1 MNYIDL
7 PVYKNQE
14 KILSMLKNN
23 QALVVESPTGSGKT
37 TQLPVI
43 LYEAGY
49 ASSGIIGVTQPRRI
63 AAVSVSEFI
72 ARQTETRIP
81 GLIGYKMRFAD
92 KTNHE
97 TKIKIMTD
105 GILLQEMKLD
115 PWLSKYSLLVVDEA
129 HERSLN
135 IDFILGLLKRVL
147 ESRRDFKVIISS
159 ATINAEVFSEYFGN
173 CPIVKIEAQRFPVTM
188 VYDAVN
194 NEQLIMSNE
203 KLGMRNE
210 QLTVRGEQF
219 AVNREKKTVYREQRT
234 GNREQLTENREER
247 RGNREERREN
257 KEKRTERNDNF
268 RGNISAEEA
277 ILMKI
282 EGIITRFISEKREGD
297 ILVFLSGEKMIKD
310 CMNRLT
316 FCSVGNFLHIVP
328 LYGRLSKEEQE
339 KVFENAQ
346 KGKTKVV
353 ISTNIAETS
362 VTIDGI
368 TAVIDSGLA
377 KLNWYNPRTFTSSL
391 IESPISIASANQ
403 RKGRAGRTREGTCY
417 RLYTRKD
424 FERRSLYTTEE
435 IFRTDLSEV
444 ILRMA
449 DLGITDFEDFDFI
462 AAPEKAGIIGGIETL
477 NLLDAL
483 ENDRSL
489 SNIGKLMTEFPLAPR
504 QSRIIVEAILRYPD
518 VIRETIIAAAFLSTQ
533 SPYILPPGEETD
545 ARQAHHRFRDDNGDF
560 VSYIKLFKSY
570 NDSTNRVKFCEK
582 NYLDD
587 RAMAEIVNVTAQLE
601 EILASMKIP
610 VHYRAGIL
618 SENEI
623 DDYLCCIGRGM
634 IQFVC
639 VREGSRG
646 TSRSR
651 ETRNRMTSYHSLTEN
666 KIIIHPGS
674 VMFRADPQFIV
685 AGEIVRTSRMYA
697 MSVSPL
703 TKAVLHRIRPGLFAD
718 YGKIIDQKPASFA
731 EILKDQ
737 GSHQKKQKK
746 ERDFTNNIK
755 ISGEVFEII
764 TVKGKKTVLLP
775 WEKLVL
781 VRDKIPT
788 DTIYKG
794 IKGKIIINKQYNLL
808 AGEKLELIL
817 SLAPTLDA
825 EGVFSRRWPR
835 KDSFNSQDDLC
846 ALLKHLDNLAKPV
859 IWKKNSKD
867 LGFLGLFTDE
877 EGNYWL
883 RASRG
888 FHTSLNESL
897 SSLESLIDELDE
909 GVDIEQKHI
918 VNQCYRRLSDYLN

>member
-1 MNYIDL
+1 MNYIEL
-7 PVYKNQE
+7 PVYKNQK
-14 KILSMLKNN
+14 KILSALENN

-49 ASSGIIGVTQPRRI
+49 ASGGIIGVTQPRRI

-72 ARQTETRIP
+72 ARQTETSIP

-92 KTNHE
+92 RTNHE

-159 ATINAEVFSEYFGN
+159 ATINAEVFSEYFGE
-173 CPIVKIEAQRFPVTM
+173 CPIVKIDAQRFPVTLI
-188 VYDAVN
+188 YDPPIIGSYPPKS
-194 NEQLIMSNE
+194 EQKERFNQ
-203 KLGMRNE
+203 KKHGPRNE
-210 QLTVRGEQF
+210 S
-219 AVNREKKTVYREQRT
+219 
-234 GNREQLTENREER
+234 
-247 RGNREERREN
+247 
-257 KEKRTERNDNF
+257 RNDSKNDSRNGERETNF
-268 RGNISAEEA
+268 RAGDNAAEA
-277 ILMKI
+277 ILLKI
-282 EGIITRFISEKREGD
+282 EAITTRFINEKREGD
-297 ILVFLSGEKMIKD
+297 ILIFLSGEKMIKE
-310 CMNRLT
+310 CMNRLA
-316 FCSVGNFLHIVP
+316 FSSAGKNLHLIP
-328 LYGRLSKEEQE
+328 LYGRLGKEEQE
-339 KVFENAQ
+339 KVFEDAP

-391 IESPISIASANQ
+391 IEAPISKASANQ

-424 FERRSLYTTEE
+424 FENRSLFTVEE

-449 DLGITDFEDFDFI
+449 DLGITNFEDFDFI
-462 AAPEKAGIIGGIETL
+462 AAPERAGLISGIETL
-477 NLLDAL
+477 NLLEAL

-489 SNIGKLMTEFPLAPR
+489 SNIGKLMMEFPLAPR
-504 QSRIIVEAILRYPD
+504 QSRIIVEAILNYPD

-560 VSYIKLFKSY
+560 VSYLKLFKAY
-570 NDSTNRVKFCEK
+570 NDSTNKLKFCEK
-582 NYLDD
+582 SYLDE

-601 EILASMKIP
+601 EIISSMKIP
-610 VHYRAGIL
+610 VHVREQPL
-618 SENEI
+618 STGDI

-639 VREGSRG
+639 IKEGRG
-646 TSRSR
+646 KIG
-651 ETRNRMTSYHSLTEN
+651 SYRSLTAD

-674 VMFRADPQFIV
+674 VMFRIDPPFIV
-685 AGEIVRTSRMYA
+685 AGEIVRTSRTYA

-703 TKAVLHRIRPGLFAD
+703 SQAVLERLRPGF
-718 YGKIIDQKPASFA
+718 FA
-731 EILKDQ
+731 EYEKTGRPKFEKLK
-737 GSHQKKQKK
+737 KA
-746 ERDFTNNIK
+746 RDFTNNVK
-755 ISGEVFEII
+755 IEGEVFEIAVI
-764 TVKGKKTVLLP
+764 KGKKTVLLP
-775 WEKLVL
+775 WEKLVSI
-781 VRDKIPT
+781 RDKLSG
-788 DTIYKG
+788 DTVYRG
-794 IKGKIIINKQYNLL
+794 LKGKIIVNNQYNLL
-808 AGEKLELIL
+808 EGEKLERIL
-817 SLAPTLDA
+817 SLVPTLDVQNA
-825 EGVFSRRWPR
+825 FSRAWPR
-835 KDSFNSQDDLC
+835 KETFNSQENL
-846 ALLKHLDNLAKPV
+846 ASLLNHLDNLAKPV
-859 IWKKNSKD
+859 TWKKNSKE
-867 LGFLGLFTDE
+867 LGFLGLFTDGA
-877 EGNYWL
+877 GNYWL

-897 SSLESLIDELDE
+897 SSLETLIDELGE
-909 GVDIEQKHI
+909 EVDLEQKHI
-918 VNQCYRRLSDYLN
+918 VNQCYRRLSDYLL

>member
-1 MNYIDL
+1 MQVFIINIMNYIDL

-14 KILSMLKNN
+14 KILLMLKNN

-43 LYEAGY
+43 LHEAGY
-49 ASSGIIGVTQPRRI
+49 SKNGIIGVTQPRRI

-92 KTNHE
+92 QTNHE

-115 PWLSKYSLLVVDEA
+115 PWLSKYSVLVVDEA

-147 ESRRDFKVIISS
+147 ESRKDFKVIISS
-159 ATINAEVFSEYFGN
+159 ATINAEIFSEYFGN

-188 VYDAVN
+188 VYDAPLSS
-194 NEQLIMSNE
+194 EQLI
-203 KLGMRNE
+203 
-210 QLTVRGEQF
+210 
-219 AVNREKKTVYREQRT
+219 VNSDKRSGSSAPGKRDTSSQKT
-234 GNREQLTENREER
+234 GN
-247 RGNREERREN
+247 
-257 KEKRTERNDNF
+257 F
-268 RGNISAEEA
+268 NIEEA

-282 EGIITRFISEKREGD
+282 EAISTRFINEKREGD
-297 ILVFLSGEKMIKD
+297 ILVFLSGEKMIKE

-316 FCSVGNFLHIVP
+316 FCSVGKYLHLIP
-328 LYGRLSKEEQE
+328 LYGRLGKEEQE
-339 KVFENAQ
+339 RVFEKTPN
-346 KGKTKVV
+346 GKTKVV

-424 FERRSLYTTEE
+424 FEQRALYTTEE

-449 DLGITDFEDFDFI
+449 DLGITNFEDFDFI
-462 AAPEKAGIIGGIETL
+462 AAPEKEGLIGGIETL
-477 NLLDAL
+477 KLLNAL

-504 QSRIIVEAILRYPD
+504 QSRIIVEAIMQYPN

-533 SPYILPPGEETD
+533 NPYILPPGEETD
-545 ARQAHHRFRDDNGDF
+545 ARQAHHRFRDDFGDF
-560 VSYIKLFKSY
+560 ISYLKLFKSY
-570 NDSTNRVKFCEK
+570 TDSTNKVKFCEN
-582 NYLDD
+582 NYLDE

-601 EILASMKIP
+601 EILATMKIP
-610 VHYRAGIL
+610 VHYRSQML
-618 SENEI
+618 TNNEI
-623 DDYLCCIGRGM
+623 DDYLSCIGRGM

-639 VREGSRG
+639 TREGKG
-646 TSRSR
+646 K
-651 ETRNRMTSYHSLTEN
+651 MGSYRSLTADN
-666 KIIIHPGS
+666 IIIHPGS
-674 VMFRADPQFIV
+674 VMFRVDPQFIV

-703 TKAVLHRIRPGLFAD
+703 SKSVLNRIGLGNNSNFISQGRREAESA
-718 YGKIIDQKPASFA
+718 GKRGEEGRGRREKGN
-731 EILKDQ
+731 KR
-737 GSHQKKQKK
+737 

-755 ISGEVFEII
+755 ICGEIFEII

-775 WEKLVL
+775 WEKLL
-781 VRDKIPT
+781 RIRENISC
-788 DTIYKG
+788 DTAYKG
-794 IKGKIIINKQYNLL
+794 LKGKVIIKNQFSLL
-808 AGEKLELIL
+808 AGEKLNLII
-817 SLAPTLDA
+817 SLTPTLDA
-825 EGVFSRRWPR
+825 DGAFSRGWPR
-835 KDSFNSQDDLC
+835 KDNYNSQNNLI
-846 ALLKHLDNLAKPV
+846 ALLKHLDSLAKPV

-867 LGFLGLFTDE
+867 LGFLGLFTDGQ
-877 EGNYWL
+877 GNYWFS
-883 RASRG
+883 ASRG

-897 SSLESLIDELDE
+897 SSLETLIDELGE
-909 GVDIEQKHI
+909 QVDIEQKNI
-918 VNQCYRRLSDYLN
+918 VNQCFRRLSGYLE

>member
-7 PVYKNQE
+7 PVHRNQE
-14 KILSMLKNN
+14 KILIALENN

-49 ASSGIIGVTQPRRI
+49 ARSGIIGVTQPRRI

-92 KTNHE
+92 QTNHE

-115 PWLSKYSLLVVDEA
+115 PWLSKYSVLVVDEA

-135 IDFILGLLKRVL
+135 IDFVLGLLKRVM
-147 ESRRDFKVIISS
+147 ENRRDFKVIISS
-159 ATINAEVFSEYFGN
+159 ATINAEVFSEYFSE
-173 CPIVKIEAQRFPVTM
+173 CPIVKIDAQRFPVTLI
-188 VYDAVN
+188 YDPVIEAN
-194 NEQLIMSNE
+194 NDA
-203 KLGMRNE
+203 
-210 QLTVRGEQF
+210 F
-219 AVNREKKTVYREQRT
+219 
-234 GNREQLTENREER
+234 
-247 RGNREERREN
+247 
-257 KEKRTERNDNF
+257 
-268 RGNISAEEA
+268 EA
-277 ILMKI
+277 ILNKI
-282 EGIITRFISEKREGD
+282 EAIITRFISENREGD

-310 CMNRLT
+310 CMNRLALS
-316 FCSVGNFLHIVP
+316 SVGNYLHLLP
-328 LYGRLSKEEQE
+328 LYGRLGKEEQE
-339 KVFENAQ
+339 RVFENAP

-391 IESPISIASANQ
+391 IEAPVSKASANQ

-424 FERRSLYTTEE
+424 FENRSLFTTEE

-449 DLGITDFEDFDFI
+449 DLGITNFEDFDFI
-462 AAPEKAGIIGGIETL
+462 AAPEKAGLIGGVETL
-477 NLLDAL
+477 NLLEAL
-483 ENDRSL
+483 EPDRSL
-489 SNIGKLMTEFPLAPR
+489 SNTGKLMTEFPLAPR
-504 QSRIIVEAILRYPD
+504 QSRIIVEAILRYPG
-518 VIRETIIAAAFLSTQ
+518 VIQETIIAAAFLSTQ

-545 ARQAHHRFRDDNGDF
+545 ARQAHHRFRDDSGDF
-560 VSYIKLFKSY
+560 VSYLKLFKSY
-570 NDSTNRVKFCEK
+570 NDSTNKIKFCEK

-601 EILASMKIP
+601 EILSSMKIP
-610 VHYRAGIL
+610 VYRRAQLITG
-618 SENEI
+618 SEI
-623 DDYLCCIGRGM
+623 DDYLCCIGRGL

-639 VREGSRG
+639 VKEGRG
-646 TSRSR
+646 KIGTYR
-651 ETRNRMTSYHSLTEN
+651 TLTAD

-674 VMFRADPQFIV
+674 VMFRNDPPFIV

-703 TKAVLHRIRPGLFAD
+703 SRSVLERIRPGF
-718 YGKIIDQKPASFA
+718 FA
-731 EILKDQ
+731 EYDPRSERTGESKHIRLKRA
-737 GSHQKKQKK
+737 
-746 ERDFTNNIK
+746 RDFTNNIK

-764 TVKGKKTVLLP
+764 TAKGKKTVLLP
-775 WEKLVL
+775 WEKLVSI
-781 VRDKIPT
+781 RDKIST
-788 DTIYKG
+788 DTVYRG
-794 IKGKIIINKQYNLL
+794 LKGKIIVNNQYGLL

-817 SLAPTLDA
+817 SLTPVLDV
-825 EGVFSRRWPR
+825 EGAFTRAWPR
-835 KDSFNSQDDLC
+835 KGTFNITEDFAALLDYMDDLV
-846 ALLKHLDNLAKPV
+846 KPV
-859 IWKKNSKD
+859 VWKRGSKD
-867 LGFLGLFTDE
+867 LGFLGLFTDGA
-877 EGNYWL
+877 GNFWL

-888 FHTSLNESL
+888 FYTSVNESL
-897 SSLESLIDELDE
+897 SSLESLIDELGDE
-909 GVDIEQKHI
+909 IDIMHKHI
-918 VNQCYRRLSDYLN
+918 VNQCYRRLSDYLG

>member
-1 MNYIDL
+1 MNYIEL
-7 PVYKNQE
+7 PVYKNQK
-14 KILSMLKNN
+14 KILSMLENN

-43 LYEAGY
+43 LHEAGY
-49 ASSGIIGVTQPRRI
+49 SRNGIIGVTQPRRI

-72 ARQTETRIP
+72 ARQTETVIP

-92 KTNHE
+92 RTNHE

-115 PWLSKYSLLVVDEA
+115 PWLSKYSVLVVDEA

-159 ATINAEVFSEYFGN
+159 ATINAEIFSEYFGN

-188 VYDAVN
+188 VYDPVN
-194 NEQLIMSNE
+194 SEQ
-203 KLGMRNE
+203 
-210 QLTVRGEQF
+210 
-219 AVNREKKTVYREQRT
+219 
-234 GNREQLTENREER
+234 
-247 RGNREERREN
+247 
-257 KEKRTERNDNF
+257 D
-268 RGNISAEEA
+268 EA
-277 ILMKI
+277 ILLKI
-282 EGIITRFISEKREGD
+282 EAIITRFINEKREGD
-297 ILVFLSGEKMIKD
+297 ILTFLPGEKMIKE
-310 CMNRLT
+310 CMNRLA
-316 FCSVGNFLHIVP
+316 FSSVGKFLHLIP
-328 LYGRLSKEEQE
+328 LYGRLGKEEQE
-339 KVFENAQ
+339 KVFEDAP
-346 KGKTKVV
+346 KGKTKAV

-417 RLYTRKD
+417 RLFSRKD
-424 FERRSLYTTEE
+424 FEQRALYTTEE

-449 DLGITDFEDFDFI
+449 DLGISNFEEFDFI
-462 AAPEKAGIIGGIETL
+462 SAPDREGIIGGIETL
-477 NLLDAL
+477 KLLDAL

-504 QSRIIVEAILRYPD
+504 QSRIIVEAIMQYPD

-545 ARQAHHRFRDDNGDF
+545 ARQAHHRFRDDHGDF
-560 VSYIKLFKSY
+560 VSYLKLFKSY
-570 NDSTNRVKFCEK
+570 NDSTNRANFCEK

-587 RAMAEIVNVTAQLE
+587 RAMAEILNVTAQLE
-601 EILASMKIP
+601 EILAKMKIP
-610 VHYRAGIL
+610 VHYRSQFL
-618 SENEI
+618 ENNEI
-623 DDYLCCIGRGM
+623 NDYLCCIGRGM

-639 VREGSRG
+639 VRDNTRGAREGSQRSSAPGKIG
-646 TSRSR
+646 TYS
-651 ETRNRMTSYHSLTEN
+651 SLTEN

-703 TKAVLHRIRPGLFAD
+703 SRALLNRIRPGLFAESAQRD
-718 YGKIIDQKPASFA
+718 DSRTANISRHEKHKKSRFA
-731 EILKDQ
+731 EQ
-737 GSHQKKQKK
+737 NV
-746 ERDFTNNIK
+746 RDFTNNIK
-755 ISGEVFEII
+755 IAGEIFEI
-764 TVKGKKTVLLP
+764 TAVKGKKTVVLP
-775 WEKLVL
+775 WEKLERIKDNL
-781 VRDKIPT
+781 TEENIHRN
-788 DTIYKG
+788 
-794 IKGKIIINKQYNLL
+794 IKGKIIVNNQYILL

-817 SLAPTLDA
+817 SLVPSLDA
-825 EGVFSRRWPR
+825 GSAFSRAWPR
-835 KDSFNSQDDLC
+835 KENFNSHENLN
-846 ALLKHLDNLAKPV
+846 ALIKHLDNLAKPV

-867 LGFLGLFTDE
+867 LGFLGLFTDN

-888 FHTSLNESL
+888 FHTCINESI
-897 SSLESLIDELDE
+897 SSLESLIDELGED
-909 GVDIEQKHI
+909 VDIEKKHI
-918 VNQCYRRLSDYLN
+918 VNQCYRRLSDYLS